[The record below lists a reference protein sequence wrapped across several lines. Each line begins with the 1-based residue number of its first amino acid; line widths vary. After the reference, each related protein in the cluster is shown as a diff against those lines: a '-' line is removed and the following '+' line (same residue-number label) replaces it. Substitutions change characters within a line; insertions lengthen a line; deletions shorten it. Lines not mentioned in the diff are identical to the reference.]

1 MIYTNFLWSTWKLQ
15 TSTFRLSRKKLQLI
29 SMAFA
34 KFVVLGTNS
43 SKHTITCFCYKYR
56 KSRHSQ
62 LLHNGKVSSGVS
74 IFFVQKE
81 LTLKALMGDARCMI
95 QTVDI
100 ARHDSHAVCFYHLSV
115 NLSDGCHYTHLETG
129 RNIRYDWICVQKCSD
144 LADKYFQDR
153 YTVTAQDNLL

>member
-1 MIYTNFLWSTWKLQ
+1 MIYTIFLWSTWKLQ

-43 SKHTITCFCYKYR
+43 SIHTITCFCYKYR

-62 LLHNGKVSSGVS
+62 LLHKCKVSSV
-74 IFFVQKE
+74 FPYFLFK
-81 LTLKALMGDARCMI
+81 KAMLLSADVEGTDGGCP
-95 QTVDI
+95 VYDI
-100 ARHDSHAVCFYHLSV
+100 ARHDSHADCFYHLSV